1 MQPLVLIAI
10 VVVSTLAALVA
21 TVRSGFVP
29 RDGWRPAVWTA
40 LGLIGVSAHVA
51 PADEVSAVFLAV
63 NLSIGIAAILLVR
76 FFTPLFVSIYV
87 LNDMTLVGLSLLQGL
102 VFGVWYRG
110 SMDA

>member
-29 RDGWRPAVWTA
+29 RDGWRPAAWTA
-40 LGLIGVSAHVA
+40 LGLIGVSA
-51 PADEVSAVFLAV
+51 VFLV
-63 NLSIGIAAILLVR
+63 LNLSIGIAAILLVR

-110 SMDA
+110 SMHD

>member
-21 TVRSGFVP
+21 TVRSRVVA
-29 RDGWRPAVWTA
+29 RDGWRPAVSTA
-40 LGLIGVSAHVA
+40 LGLIGVSA
-51 PADEVSAVFLAV
+51 VFLV
-63 NLSIGIAAILLVR
+63 LNLSIGIAAILLVR

-110 SMDA
+110 SMDD